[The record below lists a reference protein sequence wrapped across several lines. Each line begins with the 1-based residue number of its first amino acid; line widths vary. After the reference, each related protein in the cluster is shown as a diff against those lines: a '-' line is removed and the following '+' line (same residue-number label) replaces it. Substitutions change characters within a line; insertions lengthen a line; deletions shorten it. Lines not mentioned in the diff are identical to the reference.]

1 MTKLTKEQEILIREY
16 EEAGRTCRWHEQL
29 RRTNLFLFVALES
42 AILGFVQT
50 RSLSSVENIPL
61 ELFGILIGIAIWNG
75 EVRIS
80 EYYKIYMRRAQEIE
94 KTLNMSLYQ
103 NGWKNIQ
110 KSRTI
115 SLSPFFQLI
124 PLFITV
130 CLICLVS
137 YQIYVFL

>member
-1 MTKLTKEQEILIREY
+1 MSSLTKEQEILLREY
-16 EEAGRTCRWHEQL
+16 EEAGRTCRWYEQL

-61 ELFGILIGIAIWNG
+61 ELFGILVGFAIWNG
-75 EVRIS
+75 EVRVS
-80 EYYKIYMRRAQEIE
+80 EYYRIYMERAKKIEEI
-94 KTLNMSLYQ
+94 LRMSLYQ
-103 NGWKNIQ
+103 DALDKFQ

-115 SLSPFFQLI
+115 SLR
-124 PLFITV
+124 PLFQSIPV
-130 CLICLVS
+130 FVIGCLICLIF